1 MKNILYIA
9 CCFLLIVSCN
19 KSSDSNLNA
28 ISPGGSGQGGSLAR
42 FTISQNH
49 LYVVDNRKLYT
60 YSLANSQKPQLV
72 NEKEIGMD
80 VETIY
85 PFKDKLFI
93 GSQNAMYIYSLQDP
107 SKPDYVGTASHV
119 RACDPVVA
127 DNDVAYVTVRSGSS
141 CGGTVNALVVYNIQN
156 ESYPYEVARRD
167 MNNPWGLGIKN
178 NRLYVCDGNSGLSIY
193 DITNLE
199 NPQLVKTVSGES
211 FYDVIATDDLLV
223 CMIDGGT
230 ALYEYGSNDEL
241 IQVAKI
247 ID

>member
-9 CCFLLIVSCN
+9 CCLLLIMGCS
-19 KSSDSNLNA
+19 KGGSDLNVA
-28 ISPGGSGQGGSLAR
+28 PGGGTGQGGSLAR

-60 YSLANSQKPQLV
+60 YSLANSEKPQLV

-107 SKPDYVGTASHV
+107 SKPDYIGTASHV

-141 CGGTVNALVVYNIQN
+141 CGDTVNVLIVYNIQN
-156 ESYPYEVARRD
+156 ETSPYEVARRD
-167 MNNPWGLGIKN
+167 MNNPWGLGIRS
-178 NRLYVCDGNSGLSIY
+178 NRLYVCDGNAGLSIY

-199 NPQLVKTVSGES
+199 NPKQIAKITGES
-211 FYDVIATDDLLV
+211 FYDVIPTDDLLI

-230 ALYEYGSNDEL
+230 ALYEYGSGDEL

>member
-1 MKNILYIA
+1 MKNILYIV
-9 CCFLLIVSCN
+9 CCFLLTASCS
-19 KSSDSNLNA
+19 KSSDTNLNSVA
-28 ISPGGSGQGGSLAR
+28 PGSGQGGSLAR
-42 FTISQNH
+42 FTISQSH

-60 YSLANSQKPQLV
+60 YSLANVQKPQLV

-85 PFKDKLFI
+85 PFKDKLFV
-93 GSQNAMYIYSLQDP
+93 GSQNAMYIYSLENPD
-107 SKPDYVGTASHV
+107 KPDYIGTASHV

-127 DNDVAYVTVRSGSS
+127 DNDVAYVTVRSGST
-141 CGGTVNALVVYNIQN
+141 CGGTLNALIVYNIQN

-167 MNNPWGLGIKN
+167 MNNPWGLGIRS

-193 DITNLE
+193 NITNLQ
-199 NPQLVKTVSGES
+199 NPQLVKKITGES
-211 FYDVIATDDLLV
+211 FFDVIATDNLLV

-230 ALYEYGSNDEL
+230 ALYEYGSDDEL
-241 IQVAKI
+241 VQVAKI